1 MNWKKNLIELEHHKD
16 YKLAVEL
23 IQKVIK
29 DNPDDVEAYIR
40 AIYLLHNILVEEDYS
55 ELEHDF
61 LASLLRSYFDISYL
75 KFSNNAEYSFFIGKI
90 LYIAEWYFGVDDD
103 FKLTEEKQAYQMQ
116 KMAYEIERDNVL
128 YEWAYRLSLGEKLAS
143 HLAEQIL
150 SQNKSKLEWLKS
162 KGFPGEYILEALEQS
177 REQQSL

>member
-1 MNWKKNLIELEHHKD
+1 MNWKEHLTNLEYSKD
-16 YKLAVEL
+16 YKLAIEH
-23 IQKVIK
+23 IQSVIK

-40 AIYLLHNILVEEDYS
+40 GIYLLHHILVEEDYS

-61 LASLLRSYFDISYL
+61 LATLLKSYFDISYV
-75 KFSNNAEYSFFIGKI
+75 KFSNNAEYLFFIGKI

-103 FKLTEEKQAYQMQ
+103 FKSTEEKQAFQMQ
-116 KMAYEIERDNVL
+116 KMAYEKGKDNVL
-128 YEWAYRLSLGEKLAS
+128 YEWAYRFSLGEKLAS

-150 SQNKSKLEWLKS
+150 SQDKSKLEWLKS